1 MGQRYTIDAD
11 IFQRL
16 VYREVEENPAG
27 ERRLLPNGLDIPA
40 AMGSE
45 EAYRILEAEG
55 ETQYKNYP
63 QNMQRIKEHIAGLDA
78 SLWHH
83 NLYWSWMK
91 TLKS

>member
-16 VYREVEENPAG
+16 VYREVEENLAG
-27 ERRLLPNGLDIPA
+27 ERRLRPKGWIFRRL
-40 AMGSE
+40 GSE

-83 NLYWSWMK
+83 NLY
-91 TLKS
+91 